1 MPFYE
6 EPNHAP
12 LYADDLSV
20 EDISPMRAFLQQQ
33 QVENLQREHLPG
45 STAARAAR
53 ALEMSVGAQID
64 ELGLWFND
72 DEPETFTNRLRAWNV
87 LVFSLWPWEGHAEF
101 DAQRWR
107 LIQHRD
113 VEGDLRAARH
123 RVRALEARAEKHRA
137 ELTDH

>member
-6 EPNHAP
+6 EPNYAP
-12 LYADDLSV
+12 FYADDLTV

-33 QVENLQREHLPG
+33 VENLQREHPAG

-72 DEPETFTNRLRAWNV
+72 EEPETLTNRMRAWNM
-87 LVFSLWPWEGHAEF
+87 LVFSLWPWEGHTEF
-101 DAQRWR
+101 DAKRWR
-107 LIQHRD
+107 LIRHRD

-123 RVRALEARAEKHRA
+123 RVRELEARAEKQRA
-137 ELTDH
+137 EIDSR